1 MLHGFRIIQVGA
13 TGKRGNGNRQE
24 SLIHQG
30 IRRKRRKRRRRKK
43 KVNKAVL

>member
-1 MLHGFRIIQVGA
+1 MIQVGA

-30 IRRKRRKRRRRKK
+30 IRRGGRGGRGEEEEES
-43 KVNKAVL
+43 

>member
-1 MLHGFRIIQVGA
+1 MIQVGA

-30 IRRKRRKRRRRKK
+30 IRRKRRGEEEEES
-43 KVNKAVL
+43 